1 MGTAENVVP
10 GAIVGTTAGF
20 VVLRLRGRI
29 EQIETIPVVEVAA
42 HQNATPVAVPG
53 RSHVIVYTGFTMIVP
68 DLGEVA
74 GLRVG
79 QKQMPVNG
87 VIRLPVDQ

>member
-1 MGTAENVVP
+1 
-10 GAIVGTTAGF
+10 
-20 VVLRLRGRI
+20 
-29 EQIETIPVVEVAA
+29 
-42 HQNATPVAVPG
+42 
-53 RSHVIVYTGFTMIVP
+53 MIVP